1 MKLTKMSISVC
12 GDNFEDSVV
21 DGQEGNVEGS
31 TAQVEDENVLL
42 ALLLVHAVSDGGGGR
57 LVDDSHHDQ
66 TGNDA
71 GIFGSLTLSV
81 VEILKNKINLTTV
94 LN

>member
-1 MKLTKMSISVC
+1 MSISVC

-57 LVDDSHHDQ
+57 LVDDSEDVQ
-66 TGNDA
+66 TGDDSSIL
-71 GIFGSLTLSV
+71 GCLSLRV
-81 VEILKNKINLTTV
+81 VEVLKKRKKKL
-94 LN
+94 